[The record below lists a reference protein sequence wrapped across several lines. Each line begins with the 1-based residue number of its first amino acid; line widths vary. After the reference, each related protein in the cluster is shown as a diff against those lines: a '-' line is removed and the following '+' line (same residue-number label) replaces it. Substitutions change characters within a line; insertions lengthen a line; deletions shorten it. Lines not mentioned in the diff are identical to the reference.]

1 MAEVRTPGTNVDIV
15 HRFFELMRAKDI
27 DAWGELWAEDCRIIV
42 PYPPEGFPTRIEG
55 KAELLLG
62 FRRLFSNFE
71 TYDYEIRA
79 LYRTDNPD
87 VVVVQ
92 WLVTATIASTG
103 ALYECDNITVFHF
116 EGGRIVEYHDYFH
129 PDRFGAVVAALP

>member
-1 MAEVRTPGTNVDIV
+1 LTEVSTQDTNVDAV
-15 HRFFELMRAKDI
+15 RRFFELMHAKDI

-42 PYPPEGFPTRIEG
+42 PYPPDGFPTSIEG
-55 KAELLLG
+55 KAELLSG

-71 TYDYEIRA
+71 TYDYDIRA
-79 LYRTDNPD
+79 LYRTDDPD

-92 WLVTATIASTG
+92 WHVTAKIASTG
-103 ALYECDNITVFHF
+103 ALYEGDNITVFHF
-116 EGGRIVEYHDYFH
+116 ENGRIIEYHDYCN